1 MDTQSIATEIADR
14 LEALDSVA
22 TATLDVTGSEVTV
35 VTQGGVRYLVTVMKL
50 DIETETAAT
59 EGE

>member
-50 DIETETAAT
+50 DIDTDSAAA
-59 EGE
+59 E